1 MTHIVKSPNPSKVI
15 PHADPSSYLPRIKQ
29 IQWDHYYM
37 QVAATVEMR
46 ANCWGTAVGAV
57 LVLHNRIISTGF
69 NGTPE
74 GFPNCEDG
82 GCERCRQRELRD
94 EGRVSEVTD
103 PLFLGKGKHLDVC
116 ICVHAEAN
124 ALLSAARF
132 GTRTDG
138 ATLYSTYTPCFSCLK
153 EMIQAGVRRVVYL
166 NSWDQAESDA
176 MRQQYQLLAQHLRG
190 ADGGYNFEQ
199 LARQGDLVKHTGGHV
214 RAPVL
219 DDRIPQEG
227 IAEATESRPQKRASR
242 SPSTSGAKA
251 ARRTGSAQKRTS
263 RSPSAPSTKA
273 AKRRSASSQKPPGT
287 ASAR

>member
-1 MTHIVKSPNPSKVI
+1 MAHIIESASTNRDI

-37 QVAATVEMR
+37 QVAMTVETR
-46 ANCWGTAVGAV
+46 ANCWGTSVGAV

-82 GCERCRQRELRD
+82 GCERCRQRELRVA
-94 EGRVSEVTD
+94 GRVSEVTD

-124 ALLSAARF
+124 ALLSAARY

-176 MRQQYQLLAQHLRG
+176 MRQQYRLLAEHLRG
-190 ADGGYNFEQ
+190 ATGEHNFEQ
-199 LARQGDLVKHTGGHV
+199 LARQRDLLTHTGGKV
-214 RAPVL
+214 RSPCL
-219 DDRIPQEG
+219 DDEVPQDDVG
-227 IAEATESRPQKRASR
+227 KVKASSPPAT
-242 SPSTSGAKA
+242 
-251 ARRTGSAQKRTS
+251 
-263 RSPSAPSTKA
+263 
-273 AKRRSASSQKPPGT
+273 KRRRAQPKQPDTVP
-287 ASAR
+287 AR

>member
-1 MTHIVKSPNPSKVI
+1 MTHIIKSPDPGKDI
-15 PHADPSSYLPRIKQ
+15 PVADPSSYLPRIKQ

-37 QVAATVEMR
+37 QVAETIETR

-57 LVLHNRIISTGF
+57 LVVHNRIVSTGF

-74 GFPNCEDG
+74 GFPNCRDG
-82 GCERCRQRELRD
+82 GCERCRQRELVG
-94 EGRVSEVTD
+94 EGRLSEVTD
-103 PLFLGKGKHLDVC
+103 PLFRSKGKHLDVC

-124 ALLSAARF
+124 ALLSACRY
-132 GTRTDG
+132 GVRTDG
-138 ATLYSTYTPCFSCLK
+138 ATLYATYRPCFSCLK
-153 EMIQAGVRRVVYL
+153 EMIQAGVQRVVYL
-166 NSWDQAESDA
+166 NPWDQSDTA
-176 MRQQYQLLAQHLRG
+176 VMRQQYQLLAQHLRG

-219 DDRIPQEG
+219 DDRIPQEDV
-227 IAEATESRPQKRASR
+227 AEATKSRPHKRTSR
-242 SPSTSGAKA
+242 SPRTSGAKA

-263 RSPSAPSTKA
+263 RSPSAPSAKA
-273 AKRRSASSQKPPGT
+273 AKRRSTSAQKPPGT

>member
-1 MTHIVKSPNPSKVI
+1 
-15 PHADPSSYLPRIKQ
+15 
-29 IQWDHYYM
+29 M
-37 QVAATVEMR
+37 QVAETVETR
-46 ANCWGTAVGAV
+46 ANCWGTSVGAV

-82 GCERCRQRELRD
+82 GCERCRQRELRGA
-94 EGRVSEVTD
+94 GRVSEVTD

-124 ALLSAARF
+124 ALLSAARY

-176 MRQQYQLLAQHLRG
+176 MRQQYRLLAEHLRG
-190 ADGGYNFEQ
+190 AAGEHNFEQ
-199 LARQGDLVKHTGGHV
+199 LARQRDLLAHTGGVV
-214 RAPVL
+214 RSPCL
-219 DDRIPQEG
+219 DDRVPQNG
-227 IAEATESRPQKRASR
+227 VGKVKTPGPRKSNVR
-242 SPSTSGAKA
+242 SSKTVKVKA
-251 ARRTGSAQKRTS
+251 ARGVGSSKRQSSQRPVPRRPT
-263 RSPSAPSTKA
+263 A
-273 AKRRSASSQKPPGT
+273 AKRSAPPKKHPDT

>member
-1 MTHIVKSPNPSKVI
+1 MAHIAESDEGSNMI

-37 QVAATVEMR
+37 QVAATVETR
-46 ANCWGTAVGAV
+46 ANCWGTTVGAV

-94 EGRVSEVTD
+94 QGRVSEVTD
-103 PLFLGKGKHLDVC
+103 PLFLGEGKHLDVC

-166 NSWDQAESDA
+166 NSWNQAESDA
-176 MRQQYQLLAQHLRG
+176 MHQQYQLLAEHLRG
-190 ADGGYNFEQ
+190 AAGEHNFEQ
-199 LARQGDLVKHTGGHV
+199 LARQRDLLAHTGGAV
-214 RAPVL
+214 RDPCL
-219 DDRIPQEG
+219 DDGVPQDRVG
-227 IAEATESRPQKRASR
+227 
-242 SPSTSGAKA
+242 GAV
-251 ARRTGSAQKRTS
+251 G
-263 RSPSAPSTKA
+263 PGSTKHEV
-273 AKRRSASSQKPPGT
+273 RREGMADKKQTTP
-287 ASAR
+287 